1 VPSML
6 ILGQKWSKIVDFI
19 HAGSMSEL
27 EPKFRFLRRENIEDP
42 KMDLVQVETSAKVID
57 SIASFTSSM
66 VISIVDKG
74 MSRILAPS
82 SFNHHN
88 YSDRE

>member
-1 VPSML
+1 
-6 ILGQKWSKIVDFI
+6 
-19 HAGSMSEL
+19 
-27 EPKFRFLRRENIEDP
+27 
-42 KMDLVQVETSAKVID
+42 
-57 SIASFTSSM
+57 M